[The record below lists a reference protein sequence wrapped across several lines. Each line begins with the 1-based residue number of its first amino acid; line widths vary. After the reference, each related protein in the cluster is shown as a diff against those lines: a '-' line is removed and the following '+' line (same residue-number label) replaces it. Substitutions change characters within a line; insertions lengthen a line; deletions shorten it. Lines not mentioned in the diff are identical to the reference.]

1 MIIPTLE
8 ELHTFLIADFY
19 NTYRSDPNGLPD
31 VSQFSF
37 NWKWLRTFAGGVA
50 GGYANLNAL
59 ISDLFPNTA
68 EGTLLRQWATAKGLV
83 IKTATGARKS
93 KALRVFGTATT
104 VVPIDQVLTHV
115 SELAFKNTN
124 SDVIGPGGYVD
135 VDIAAIDVGSETR
148 LNAGEDL
155 KFAVVVAGIKETARL
170 VLDLDEDGTDT
181 ETDGDLQSRLA
192 RRFSDPPRGG
202 AIADYVAWAL
212 EVTGIANA
220 YVYPIRR
227 GWGTVHITALH
238 TGSGA
243 ARMLSSPEVADL
255 QAAINTKRPVG
266 MRGFLVLAT
275 SSEPNTVEHLYIPD
289 GSPDHEPDW
298 DDTTAP
304 AVTVWDA
311 TTRKVTLGVRPNS
324 MKAGDRVTFST
335 GATGAE
341 RVIDAL
347 DGANAIILTV
357 DEDGDVPTVAGLAY
371 AGGPLVQPIR
381 AAILAH
387 FASLG
392 TANPDAKR
400 YGTWEGN
407 LDPSALDAAA
417 RTIPG
422 VRRANTTIPAVLIEA
437 SDPAYPNDGTVG
449 LITPGRVLV
458 RRQH

>member
-1 MIIPTLE
+1 MIIPSLE

-19 NTYRSDPNGLPD
+19 NTYRNDPNGLPD
-31 VSQFSF
+31 VSQGSF
-37 NWKWLRTFAGGVA
+37 NWKWLRTFAAGVTGGH
-50 GGYANLNAL
+50 ANLNAL

-83 IKTATGARKS
+83 IKSATGARKS
-93 KALRVFGTATT
+93 NALRVYGTGST
-104 VVPIDQVLTHV
+104 VVPADRILTHV
-115 SELAFKNTN
+115 SGLTFKNTN

-135 VDIAAIDVGSETR
+135 VDIAAIDVGSATR
-148 LNAGEDL
+148 LNAGESL
-155 KFAVVVAGIKETARL
+155 TFAVSVAGLKESAKL
-170 VLDLDEDGTDT
+170 VLDLDEDGADT
-181 ETDGDLQSRLA
+181 ESDGDLQSRLA
-192 RRFSDPPRGG
+192 KRFSDPPRGG
-202 AIADYVAWAL
+202 AIADYVAWAT

-220 YVYPIRR
+220 YVYPLRR
-227 GWGTVHITALH
+227 GWGTVHVAALH
-238 TGSGA
+238 AGTGA

-255 QAAINTKRPVG
+255 QAALDTKRPVG
-266 MRGFLVLAT
+266 MRGFLVLGT
-275 SSEPNTVEHLYIPD
+275 SSEPKDVEHLYIPD

-304 AVTVWDA
+304 SVTVWTSA
-311 TTRKVTLGVRPNS
+311 TRKVTLGVRPDS

-347 DGANAIILTV
+347 DGVNAIILTV
-357 DEDGDVPTVAGLAY
+357 DEDGDVPAVAASVY

-417 RTIPG
+417 RAIAG
-422 VRRANTTIPAVLIEA
+422 VRRANTTTPAVLIEA
-437 SDPAYPNDGTVG
+437 SDPAFPNDGTVG